1 MLRAHPSLCVVRRT
15 PSPRAQTIFSTE
27 LDLLLVRLHELSP
40 VVSRFFILESDRTF
54 TGLSKPRI
62 LSSALDTDPRFK
74 PFLAKVTYQP
84 FTGAPLARGE
94 SPFEQEIALRRAMTD
109 LLRTEYPTDPATPPP
124 VMVFSDVDEVPSR
137 KTAELLAA
145 CDFASPVH
153 LGMKSYLYSFEWQEG
168 GETSSWRPTAV
179 EWPQRGRGSDEFY
192 RCVRVAHGA
201 AGAAVFGRTWRA
213 RHVRLAAAR
222 DLTRGTRRHG
232 KVTERVLANSGWHCS
247 CAPLSLLSSP
257 FSPSCSRPRART
269 QLVLPS
275 PVRLC
280 HQGDRLQPRRPARVP
295 TLGAAPPREDP
306 AHHLQRARLLRHAA
320 RGLHV
325 PRLVQQAPARPVRF
339 FLSLFSFL
347 VSGPFVPPASG
358 GESSSPRLRLVIAP
372 AAGGTKR
379 DADALVSLHH
389 PPTLQEQER
398 RRRPDVRRRAR
409 RRAALPL
416 ARRGQLHP
424 RGRAGEARR
433 RRVVETGE
441 GVYC

>member
-1 MLRAHPSLCVVRRT
+1 MHGLRRVRPLHLALGLVALVVLVSTLVVHPNLPRGYLAYSTRPLWDTSEAPTDVIPHFWADDVPPTDLCKVHGW
-15 PSPRAQTIFSTE
+15 PPRSHPPQVWDATIFSTE

-192 RCVRVAHGA
+192 SWCFRRLSDFVTKATGYSHVDRLGSRPSALLRPERIQ
-201 AGAAVFGRTWRA
+201 RTICSGLDFFA
-213 RHVRLAAAR
+213 MLPEAYTYR
-222 DLTRGTRRHG
+222 DLFN
-232 KVTERVLANSGWHCS
+232 K
-247 CAPLSLLSSP
+247 
-257 FSPSCSRPRART
+257 
-269 QLVLPS
+269 
-275 PVRLC
+275 
-280 HQGDRLQPRRPARVP
+280 
-295 TLGAAPPREDP
+295 
-306 AHHLQRARLLRHAA
+306 
-320 RGLHV
+320 
-325 PRLVQQAPARPVRF
+325 
-339 FLSLFSFL
+339 
-347 VSGPFVPPASG
+347 
-358 GESSSPRLRLVIAP
+358 LRLVPSKSAV
-372 AAGGTKR
+372 
-379 DADALVSLHH
+379 DV
-389 PPTLQEQER
+389 PTY
-398 RRRPDVRRRAR
+398 
-409 RRAALPL
+409 
-416 ARRGQLHP
+416 
-424 RGRAGEARR
+424 
-433 RRVVETGE
+433 VVEHADELRYLLPGE
-441 GVYC
+441 GNCIREDAPGRHGGVES